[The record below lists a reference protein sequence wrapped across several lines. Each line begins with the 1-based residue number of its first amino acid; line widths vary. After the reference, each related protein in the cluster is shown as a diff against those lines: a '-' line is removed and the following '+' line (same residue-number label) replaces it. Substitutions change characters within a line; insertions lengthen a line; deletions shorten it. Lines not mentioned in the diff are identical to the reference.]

1 MMWFVIEQNR
11 ILNRLVQENF
21 KRNLFIMYMYLMNVF
36 KVKLVQFIGVFVIVS
51 DEFIED
57 FIEFGWGD
65 YVIVIQFF
73 FFEGK
78 RRNVSLC
85 IEYQYV
91 VCDYLFGIIK
101 VEVFVR

>member
-1 MMWFVIEQNR
+1 
-11 ILNRLVQENF
+11 
-21 KRNLFIMYMYLMNVF
+21 MYMYLMNVF

-78 RRNVSLC
+78 RRNISLC

-91 VCDYLFGIIK
+91 VCGYLFGIIK